1 MARTLDPFGPRLTKY
16 HWNLAL
22 SGKNFCIPVVDLF
35 AGPGGLGEGFS
46 TLEASDHCPFRIAL
60 SVEKDPYAHQTLRL
74 RSFYRQFPKNEAPD
88 LYYRVL
94 KREISLQELPAE
106 VAKVPEL
113 MAAWQKAEREVMCAE
128 LGPQNHQAVR
138 TRITEALGATAAPWI
153 LIGGPP
159 CQAYSLAG
167 RVRNKGIATYRIEDD
182 KRSKLYEEYL
192 HIIAEHQPTIFV
204 MENVKGMLS
213 ATVENQKIFEK
224 ILSDLQCPAGK
235 NSSLRYRIVPIVAAA
250 EASHYP
256 EEDPRRFI
264 VQCEEYGVPQQ
275 RHRVILVG
283 LIDTIGD
290 VSPPPLIRS
299 PAPTVKSII
308 DSLPKLRSGL
318 SRCRQGSKYVT
329 LLDNADLWWDSIRQQ
344 IGADGYSTPGWLN
357 DVDEELRNRILSS
370 AEQITRP
377 RNDRG
382 DEFLAIEGALD
393 STHSLHAFLTDSRLP
408 GVCNH
413 TTRAHMDTDLI
424 RYLFCA
430 AFARHYGYSP
440 RLEDFPRGLLPKHQN
455 ATTGDFNDR
464 FRVQLANAAATTITS
479 HISKDGHYFIHYDP
493 TQCRSLTVRE
503 AARLQTFPD
512 NYLFCGPRTQQYTQV
527 GNAVPPWIAK
537 QIAES
542 IFKTLCEADKV
553 S

>member
-1 MARTLDPFGPRLTKY
+1 
-16 HWNLAL
+16 L
-22 SGKNFCIPVVDLF
+22 SVVRGAIPVIDLF

-46 TLEASDHCPFRIAL
+46 ALVDSGRCPFRIAL

-74 RSFYRQFPKNEAPD
+74 RSFFRQFPRGEAPD

-94 KREISLQELPAE
+94 RREVPLQDLPVEA
-106 VAKVPEL
+106 AKFPEL
-113 MAAWQKAEREVMCAE
+113 LAAWQKADHEVLCTE
-128 LGPQNHQAVR
+128 LGPQNHQSVR
-138 TRITEALGATAAPWI
+138 SRINAALGPNPAPWI

-167 RVRNKGIATYRIEDD
+167 RVRNKGIENYRIEDD

-235 NSSLRYRIVPIVAAA
+235 NSSLRYRIVPIVTAA
-250 EASHYP
+250 EAGHSP
-256 EEDPRRFI
+256 EDDPRRFI
-264 VQCEEYGVPQQ
+264 VQCEDYGVPQQ

-283 LIDTIGD
+283 LIDTIGN
-290 VSPPPLIRS
+290 VSPPPLVRS
-299 PAPTVKSII
+299 PAPTVKSVI
-308 DSLPKLRSGL
+308 DSLPRLRSGL
-318 SRCRQGSKYVT
+318 SRSRQGGKYVT
-329 LLDNADLWWDSIRQQ
+329 LVDNEDTWWESIRRQV
-344 IGADGYSTPGWLN
+344 GADGYPSPAWLH
-357 DVDEELRNRILSS
+357 DIEDELANRILSS
-370 AEQITRP
+370 VEQITRP
-377 RNDRG
+377 RNGRG
-382 DEFLAIEGALD
+382 DEFLAVDGALG
-393 STHSLHAFLTDSRLP
+393 SAHCLHDFLTDSRLP

-413 TTRAHMDTDLI
+413 ATRAHMDSDLI

-430 AFARHYGYSP
+430 VFARQHGDSP
-440 RLEDFPRGLLPKHQN
+440 RLEHFPRGLLPRHEN

-464 FRVQLANAAATTITS
+464 FRVQLANTASTTITS

-527 GNAVPPWIAK
+527 GNAVPSKLFRVA
-537 QIAES
+537 A
-542 IFKTLCEADKV
+542 
-553 S
+553 